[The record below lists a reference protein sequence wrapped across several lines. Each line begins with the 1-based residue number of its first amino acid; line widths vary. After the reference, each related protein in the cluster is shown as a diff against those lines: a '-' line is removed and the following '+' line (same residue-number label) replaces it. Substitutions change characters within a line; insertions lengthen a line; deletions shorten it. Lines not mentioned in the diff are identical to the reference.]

1 MTVSIGTYVVHIFGS
16 TYTIFNNNQLYSS
29 LELCSEESNEI
40 VLPTEDTDAL
50 ERYSVSTNSVPRTIV
65 TIH

>member
-1 MTVSIGTYVVHIFGS
+1 M
-16 TYTIFNNNQLYSS
+16 NNNQFYSS
-29 LELCSEESNEI
+29 VELCSEESNEI

>member
-1 MTVSIGTYVVHIFGS
+1 MPLTR
-16 TYTIFNNNQLYSS
+16 NQLYSS